1 MIFLKRGCAL
11 TMGVLAL
18 GFASFPLA
26 DRAAAQENL
35 DQGKSGAQ
43 LFASDCAICHKTS
56 AGLSRGHVL
65 GLDNFLREHYS
76 ASRESAA
83 AIAAYVQAT
92 DKGPAAPLS
101 ARAAKKGTGKGTG
114 KGDDKTKGPE
124 KKLVLPGEAKPA
136 EAKPAEVKPA
146 EVKPAEVKPAE
157 VKPAEVKPAE
167 PNPSESKPNE
177 NKPSDGQPAD
187 IYKPEKK
194 SD

>member
-1 MIFLKRGCAL
+1 MAMKFLNRGIWLAIGAL
-11 TMGVLAL
+11 AA
-18 GFASFPLA
+18 GFTGG
-26 DRAAAQENL
+26 AAAQENL

-101 ARAAKKGTGKGTG
+101 ARAAKKGIGKGTG

-124 KKLVLPGEAKPA
+124 KKLVLPDDAKSGDAKPA

-146 EVKPAEVKPAE
+146 EVKPA
-157 VKPAEVKPAE
+157 
-167 PNPSESKPNE
+167 
-177 NKPSDGQPAD
+177 
-187 IYKPEKK
+187 
-194 SD
+194 